1 MKRRGLL
8 LAAACAPAVAATAA
22 LPGLPPVLRQPALA
36 TTLATGVAMLA
47 AARAGR
53 RLVAGGE
60 RGIVVTSDDGGAT
73 WAQAK
78 VPAQVSLTS
87 FAFVDDK
94 RGWATGHFGTLLN
107 TTDGGASWQ
116 LQMDG
121 ARAAQ
126 LTLDSAA
133 DDAQRK
139 AAQRK
144 VADGPDKPFFDL
156 VHDGQRGIAVG
167 AYGLA
172 LETVDGRTWKSLAP
186 RLPNPKQL
194 HLYAVRRAG
203 ERIFMAGE
211 QGLLLRSADGGAS
224 FEALPSPYK
233 GSLFGLL
240 AAKTGTLLAFG
251 LRGSLFRSTDHGSS
265 WQAVPS
271 GTPVT
276 LGAGLERA
284 DGSLW
289 LLAQNGDLLVSRDD
303 GRSFERRAAP
313 APFPAAAF
321 AEGDGRSFVLAG
333 LRGLQ
338 RQDLA

>member
-8 LAAACAPAVAATAA
+8 LGAACAPALAA
-22 LPGLPPVLRQPALA
+22 LPPVLQRPALP
-36 TTLATGVAMLA
+36 TPLAAGAAMLA

-60 RGIVVTSDDGGAT
+60 RGIVVTSDDGGAS

-78 VPAQVSLTS
+78 VPVQVSITS
-87 FAFVDDK
+87 LAFADAK
-94 RGWATGHFGTLLN
+94 RGWATGHFGTLLA

-121 ARAAQ
+121 VRAAQ
-126 LTLDSAA
+126 LTVAAAA

-139 AAQRK
+139 AAERK

-156 VHDGQRGIAVG
+156 VHDGRHGIAVG

-172 LETVDGRTWKSLAP
+172 LETSDGSTWQSLAP
-186 RLPNPKQL
+186 RLPNPRQL

-203 ERIFMAGE
+203 ERIFIAGE
-211 QGLLLRSADGGAS
+211 QGLLLRSPDAGAS

-233 GSLFGLL
+233 GSFFGLI
-240 AAKTGTLLAFG
+240 AAKSGTLLAFG

-265 WQAVPS
+265 WQPVTS

-276 LGAGLERA
+276 LGAGLERD

-289 LLAQNGDLLVSRDD
+289 LLAQNGDLFVSRDD
-303 GRSFERRAAP
+303 GQRFERRPAP
-313 APFPAAAF
+313 KPFPAAAF
-321 AEGDGRSFVLAG
+321 APGDGASFVLAG

-338 RQDLA
+338 RQSLA